1 MVDVIRQKI
10 SQFYHEM
17 PQTGTLDNKLLV
29 RHKDSDVRGST
40 VIYLNEISNKQTRN
54 NIET

>member
-29 RHKDSDVRGST
+29 RHNDSDVRGST
-40 VIYLNEISNKQTRN
+40 VIYLN
-54 NIET
+54 